1 MSLRYRVMRRVA
13 AKVLARRGGFTVE
26 ELRRLQGPPATPPVD
41 VRGVTFTPDALAG
54 LDVEI
59 AAPSTGTAHG
69 DVLFLHGGGFVA
81 GTPSTQRKL
90 VGAIA
95 REAGFRVW
103 SVDYRLAPEHPFPA
117 GLDDAL
123 AAYRALVERVDR
135 LVLMGESAGGNLA
148 ASTLLAARA
157 EGLALPTAVVL
168 MAPFLDLTMSAP
180 SLLENTGKDI
190 LTPPFVEMCR
200 DQYVGDRDLADP
212 RVSPLLADLS
222 GLPPMLLQVG
232 EYDLLRDDS
241 VRFAQRASE
250 AGSAVEVQ
258 IWPHA
263 GHGFIGTGDDLP
275 ESRAAI
281 KQITQWLS
289 TF

>member
-41 VRGVTFTPDALAG
+41 VRGVTFTEDVLAG

-59 AAPSTGTAHG
+59 AAPSTGTADG
-69 DVLFLHGGGFVA
+69 DVLYMHGGGFVA

-95 REAGFRVW
+95 RHAGVRVW

-123 AAYRALVERVDR
+123 AVYRELVERVDR

-148 ASTLLAARA
+148 AATLLAARD
-157 EGLALPTAVVL
+157 ERLRLPTAVVL
-168 MAPFLDLTMSAP
+168 MAPFLDLTMTAA
-180 SLLENTGKDI
+180 SLVENTGKDM

-200 DQYVGDRDLADP
+200 DAYVDDHDPADP
-212 RVSPLLADLS
+212 RVSPLLGELS
-222 GLPPMLLQVG
+222 GLPPLLLQVG
-232 EYDLLRDDS
+232 EYDLIRDDS
-241 VRFAQRASE
+241 VRFAQRAGD
-250 AGSAVEVQ
+250 AGSSAEVR

-263 GHGFIGTGDDLP
+263 GHGFIGAGDDLP